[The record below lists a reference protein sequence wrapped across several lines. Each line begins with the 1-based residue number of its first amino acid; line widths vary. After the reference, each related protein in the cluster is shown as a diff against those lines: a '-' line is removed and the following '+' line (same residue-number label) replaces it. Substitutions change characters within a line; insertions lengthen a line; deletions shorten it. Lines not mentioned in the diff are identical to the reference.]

1 MDPLF
6 LLAQTPP
13 APATPTEWWVPL
25 IAALLVA
32 VWDILKRKFNLVE
45 PIQTTPAPVETPP
58 PSPVPVTPSP
68 SPTPVLDIVKQILP
82 LLIPLLVPAIKQA
95 MKDEGPK

>member
-1 MDPLF
+1 MDF
-6 LLAQTPP
+6 ATLLAQTPP
-13 APATPTEWWVPL
+13 VPTTPTEWWVPL

-45 PIQTTPAPVETPP
+45 PIQPTPALVETPP
-58 PSPVPVTPSP
+58 PAPIPVTPSP

-82 LLIPLLVPAIKQA
+82 LLIPLLVPALKTA